1 MENNSNKTAKGTS
14 VAHDGFNDKLT
25 VLIISDAQNSI
36 FKMVFYF
43 KNTK

>member
-25 VLIISDAQNSI
+25 VLCAYN
-36 FKMVFYF
+36 
-43 KNTK
+43 